1 MTLLVTRSACAETG
15 FFQVEIALFDAHH
28 SFLVMALADSDLS
41 Y

>member
-1 MTLLVTRSACAETG
+1 MTLLVTRSACAKTG